1 MKRVLV
7 HPGYPKA
14 ASTTLQNG
22 LFLQLHKKNAIQFLG
37 RAFES
42 RYYGAKASKREFK
55 NWFQSVVTN
64 YGAGD
69 SLGPLSDSVLNLLSE
84 GLFMM
89 NERHSDQIATPEQL
103 RNYFASKADRLEV
116 LLIVRAQVTL
126 IPSYYVQNYRRMQ
139 QKTLSDFLAYQVREG
154 WAGEGKIFNL
164 HEVTRAYADALGKDN
179 VHVVLFEDLA
189 FHQDAFIASLA
200 SAMDLPV
207 GLIKENL
214 GASRLNQTKNDA
226 GVLLV
231 KKHGKRTLR
240 QIAIEALTMVST
252 AAADALRIR
261 LPVASDTEQQIIFDA
276 FKDSNLKLAE
286 DFSLDKTRMRQY
298 RYF

>member
-7 HPGYPKA
+7 HAGYPKA

-22 LFLQLHKKNAIQFLG
+22 LFLQLHKKNAIHFLG

-42 RYYGAKASKREFK
+42 RFYGAKASKREFK
-55 NWFQSVVTN
+55 NWFRSVVAAH
-64 YGAGD
+64 GAGD

-103 RNYFASKADRLEV
+103 RTYFAAKADRLEV

-126 IPSYYVQNYRRMQ
+126 IPSYYVQNYRKLK
-139 QKTLSDFLAYQVREG
+139 QKALSDFLAHQIRED
-154 WAGEGKIFNL
+154 WAGEGKIFDL
-164 HEVTRAYADALGKDN
+164 HSVTRAYADALGKDN

-189 FHQDAFIASLA
+189 SDQDAFIAALA
-200 SAMDLPV
+200 SVMDLPV
-207 GLIKENL
+207 ALIKENL
-214 GASRLNQTKNDA
+214 GAIRLNQTKNDA

-240 QIAIEALTMVST
+240 QVSIDALTMVST
-252 AAADALRIR
+252 AAADAFRIR
-261 LPVASDTEQQIIFDA
+261 LPAASEAEQQVIFDS
-276 FKDSNLKLAE
+276 FKDSNLRLAGE
-286 DFSLDKTRMRQY
+286 FSLDKKRMREY